1 MTDLAQWLMV
11 APMVIPLLA
20 GIIGLLLLTISDHG
34 ECAASALAIWGLAGA
49 TLAAFGLAVIMQ
61 IAGLM
66 TVELQLGTWLT
77 TTGSRSQQ
85 INWGWH
91 VDQQGAIW
99 LAVLTTLAWLSA
111 TSCGDSSRR
120 SAEAHVRIATAFI
133 VTSAA
138 GLVLASTLVHLLACW
153 LCLSAATRWLTIGSR
168 TPVAVEGF
176 RHVLKIGLVGDV
188 LFFLA
193 VVLTGFEGKSNAITD
208 LFSPEGLHRLSTDN
222 PAILGVIGSLIV
234 ISCVVRCG
242 LFPFFGWHAQ
252 ASKWDVQTSILIY
265 AVGYVPAGIW
275 VLLKCQPVLVAS
287 ETSLTLLGGLGTL
300 AAILGTFVAAG
311 QIELPRRLAYLVAS
325 QSGFVL
331 VALASGNSLAIERGV
346 YYQCVTSVAAF
357 LLFTA
362 LRAEQVASRMSVVV
376 ACCGAIVIA
385 GLAPFGWT
393 QHSLIELNTPSLV
406 APAIVPETT
415 DDAADA
421 TTPAQPAPVHWDW
434 IYGLWAAQGLTAFAA
449 ARGIVQFRRQCE
461 SAQNTNVIGA
471 SPNLAVILWI
481 VCVLLL
487 AVMAGLWLLQVLKAP
502 ISPSEWT
509 RWGITEAIVLLGLGF
524 GWRRG
529 IATPGMMGSGP
540 ETTWVR
546 LSREGLYVDQLF
558 HSLVAP
564 PWYVVSRVFVQGADA
579 AAIDRAWR
587 MLIVQGLGWL
597 GSRIE
602 GLQVS
607 RIDFYLAAMLLG
619 TATLL
624 LTLVLID

>member
-1 MTDLAQWLMV
+1 MTDFAQWLMV
-11 APMVIPLLA
+11 APMVIPSLA
-20 GIIGLLLLTISDHG
+20 GIISLLLLTISDHG
-34 ECAASALAIWGLAGA
+34 ERPASVIAIWGLAGA
-49 TLAAFGLAVIMQ
+49 ALGAFGLVVIMQ
-61 IAGLM
+61 IASLT
-66 TVELQLGTWLT
+66 TVEMPLGTWLT
-77 TTGSRSQQ
+77 TAGSRSQQ

-99 LAVLTTLAWLSA
+99 LGVLTTLAWLAA
-111 TSCGDSSRR
+111 TFCGDNPRT
-120 SAEAHVRIATAFI
+120 SAKAHVRIATALI
-133 VTSAA
+133 VTSAT

-153 LCLSAATRWLTIGSR
+153 LSLSAATLWLTIGSR
-168 TPVAVEGF
+168 APGATEGF
-176 RHVLKIGLVGDV
+176 RHVLRVGLAGDV
-188 LFFLA
+188 FFFLA
-193 VVLTGFEGKSNAITD
+193 VVLIGFEGKSNAITD

-242 LFPFFGWHAQ
+242 LFPCFGWHTQ

-265 AVGYVPAGIW
+265 AVGYVPAGTW
-275 VLLKCQPVLVAS
+275 VLLKCQPVLAAW

-300 AAILGTFVAAG
+300 AALLGAFGAAG
-311 QIELPRRLAYLVAS
+311 QLELPRRLAYLMAS

-346 YYQCVTSVAAF
+346 YHQCVTSISAF

-362 LRAEQVASRMSVVV
+362 LRAEQVASRMSVVA
-376 ACCGAIVIA
+376 ACCGAMAIA
-385 GLAPFGWT
+385 GLVPFGWT

-406 APAIVPETT
+406 APSIVQETT
-415 DDAADA
+415 DNATDA
-421 TTPAQPAPVHWDW
+421 TEPAKNTLVHWDW

-449 ARGIVQFRRQCE
+449 AGGVVQFCRQRELAQNGMSTESSRNLSLILGIV
-461 SAQNTNVIGA
+461 S
-471 SPNLAVILWI
+471 
-481 VCVLLL
+481 VLLL
-487 AVMAGLWLLQVLKAP
+487 SVMTGRWLMQMLTTP

-509 RWGITEAIVLLGLGF
+509 RWGIAEALVLLGFVLG
-524 GWRRG
+524 WQRG
-529 IATPGMMGSGP
+529 LATSEPRGAGP
-540 ETTWVR
+540 ETTWAR

-558 HSLVAP
+558 HSLVAT
-564 PWYVVSRVFVQGADA
+564 PWHVVSRVFVQAADA

-597 GSRIE
+597 GGRIE

-607 RIDFYLAAMLLG
+607 RIDFYVAAMLLG

-624 LTLVLID
+624 LTLVLIA